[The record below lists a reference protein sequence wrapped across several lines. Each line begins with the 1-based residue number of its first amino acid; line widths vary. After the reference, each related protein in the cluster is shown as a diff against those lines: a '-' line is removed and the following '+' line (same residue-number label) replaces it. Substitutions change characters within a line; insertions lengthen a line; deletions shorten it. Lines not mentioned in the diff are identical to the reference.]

1 MPVLKEDDTMDSD
14 LLCAHCRTPVF
25 CRARLENDSFR
36 PPSSWAELRVVE
48 LKNDPLEVEVPEEEK
63 VDEEA
68 PPLVAMI
75 FGGLGLPTVPSM
87 VGRFRGLALVV
98 IPESG

>member
-1 MPVLKEDDTMDSD
+1 MPVLKEDDTSD

-36 PPSSWAELRVVE
+36 PPSCWAELRVVE
-48 LKNDPLEVEVPEEEK
+48 LKNDMLEEE
-63 VDEEA
+63 V

-75 FGGLGLPTVPSM
+75 LGGLGLPTVPSM